1 MSIAEL
7 TAEQREELLR
17 RSWMTNDGLWF
28 YQTSVGGGIDAANA
42 ANTSVVR
49 EFAKQEMG
57 RLMRTLGISK
67 VETVEQYQQLYDTA
81 VDLFL
86 GSLFSAEASV
96 EDDAQQIRVASC
108 FAHLGVTRAGIA
120 DVYHC
125 GPGERLT
132 GWLEAMGLTAE
143 ITPGV
148 GLCQMHHTGS
158 CAYRVA
164 LNLTTERRSQGSDL
178 VE

>member
-1 MSIAEL
+1 MTIADL

-17 RSWMTNDGLWF
+17 RSWMANDGLWF
-28 YQTSVGGGIDAANA
+28 YQVSLGGGVEAANE
-42 ANTSVVR
+42 ANTRVVR
-49 EFAKQEMG
+49 EFAKQEMR
-57 RLMRTLGISK
+57 RLMRVLGISK
-67 VETVEQYQQLYDTA
+67 VETVEQYRQLYETA

-86 GSLFSAEASV
+86 GSLFTAEGDIAGDVQEINVS
-96 EDDAQQIRVASC
+96 QC

-132 GWLEAMGLTAE
+132 GWLEAMGLDAE

-158 CAYRVA
+158 CGYRVA
-164 LNLTTERRSQGSDL
+164 LNLAADRPTDAGDPD
-178 VE
+178 